1 MDLDSIERMTNSHNT
16 NSSEASSNQILSQE
30 TGRRISLAHSSI
42 ESKTTSLFFVLYGFV
57 ESGKWGNRLLRR
69 TLSKRGGKME
79 LAVGEIASYCGR
91 NEYPLVC
98 LRKGLTNRV
107 GKRLIS

>member
-42 ESKTTSLFFVLYGFV
+42 ESKTTSLFFCVVWFRRIGEMGKQIDAPDSFEKRWENGV
-57 ESGKWGNRLLRR
+57 GSG
-69 TLSKRGGKME
+69 
-79 LAVGEIASYCGR
+79 
-91 NEYPLVC
+91 
-98 LRKGLTNRV
+98 
-107 GKRLIS
+107 

>member
-42 ESKTTSLFFVLYGFV
+42 ESKTTSVNLCCMVSSNRGNGETDCCAGLFRK
-57 ESGKWGNRLLRR
+57 E
-69 TLSKRGGKME
+69 
-79 LAVGEIASYCGR
+79 VGEWSWQW
-91 NEYPLVC
+91 V
-98 LRKGLTNRV
+98 K
-107 GKRLIS
+107 

>member
-42 ESKTTSLFFVLYGFV
+42 ESKTTSLFFLCCMVSSNRGNGETDCCAGLFRKEV
-57 ESGKWGNRLLRR
+57 GKW
-69 TLSKRGGKME
+69 SWQWVK
-79 LAVGEIASYCGR
+79 
-91 NEYPLVC
+91 
-98 LRKGLTNRV
+98 
-107 GKRLIS
+107 